1 MNSHLISLNTKL
13 FSFFVQIRNPRW
25 QPPQFI
31 FQHGDTIKNDF
42 FSEISC
48 LNSFEQQKCR
58 NNQVSDTGF
67 VSTLVACYLSILQKL
82 SEIHGS
88 ELVRLAEALVFLAH
102 LAIGQVSFCH
112 G

>member
-31 FQHGDTIKNDF
+31 FQHGDPIKNDF

-48 LNSFEQQKCR
+48 LNSLEHQKCR
-58 NNQVSDTGF
+58 NNQVSDTGSGEPF
-67 VSTLVACYLSILQKL
+67 VWYLVACFLPVYQKL
-82 SEIHGS
+82 SEIHVLW
-88 ELVRLAEALVFLAH
+88 LVVLAEA
-102 LAIGQVSFCH
+102 QVLYIYACLFA
-112 G
+112 